1 MGQSGLLFGLG
12 MNGVLPLVGLE
23 VVLWNLNLFPCLEIR
38 EGCEED
44 VEVKGILNRQQ
55 ERRQKLV
62 SVGETRERERSLTW
76 VIKVVV
82 VVMGKH
88 QLLLGEILV
97 ERIH

>member
-1 MGQSGLLFGLG
+1 

-62 SVGETRERERSLTW
+62 SVGETREREREEP
-76 VIKVVV
+76 
-82 VVMGKH
+82 
-88 QLLLGEILV
+88 LLG
-97 ERIH
+97 